1 MNNIKKYV
9 SLAKRYPTQPFNE
22 IFAYLPFDKENGE
35 TWETPYEH
43 LSRITKDEDWHFNR
57 PEFRVKYKQSFPIL
71 TNYLNYTFLRAQELN
86 LISFSED
93 GDKACFNTGLQ
104 TKDEKDIYALFFR
117 NKEAKKYKAPDW
129 TLYTFVDSYSTK
141 LNPYKPLP
149 DLPTYISDHSA
160 LVFDTTLDIEINTEH
175 IVDQNGERLPKVL
188 QTNRR
193 LAMTALQGSIES
205 LKSKVLRNY
214 KVAIPHWY
222 EGKLQ
227 LLLPLNLT
235 DDNQADVALVID
247 KDKERNIYRA
257 TTILTMDMAYIDA
270 RLITRPDREWLNP

>member
-1 MNNIKKYV
+1 MATKKYG
-9 SLAKRYPTQPFNE
+9 SLTKRYQDQPFGD
-22 IFAYLPFDKENGE
+22 IFAHFPYDGENGE

-43 LSRITKDEDWHFNR
+43 LARLAKDEDWHFNR
-57 PEFRVKYKQSFPIL
+57 LEFKAKYKQQFPIL

-86 LISFSED
+86 LISYSAD

-104 TKDEKDIYALFFR
+104 TKDEKDIFALFFR
-117 NKEAKKYKAPDW
+117 NKEATKYKAPDW

-149 DLPTYISDHSA
+149 DLPTYIKDPA
-160 LVFDTTLDIEINTEH
+160 DLVFDTTLDLEINTEH
-175 IVDQNGERLPKVL
+175 IIDQNKDRLPTVL
-188 QTNRR
+188 QANRR
-193 LAMTALQGSIES
+193 LAMTALNGSIES

-222 EGKLQ
+222 ENKMQ

-235 DDNQADVALVID
+235 DDNNADVALVID
-247 KDKERNIYRA
+247 KDKQRNIYRA
-257 TTILTMDMAYIDA
+257 TTILTMDLAYIDA